1 MSAQVQPIDSPAQI
15 SAGKLQL
22 YKAIV
27 LMAGTA
33 VFVSA
38 AVIIYFDQIVSHQA
52 TEGLAGRLNLL
63 AVTLMPYLIS
73 AAVAAMT
80 AIGILALLPSARLY
94 DPAQTLLL
102 RLRELRHGDLSSRVA
117 LTHPQL
123 KILAMELND
132 AVGTLGSQL
141 TSLKVLNRQ
150 QWEVLGRIRAA
161 AEMHG
166 CREVLSHVEEMERNW
181 ARIAEVEERLIT

>member
-1 MSAQVQPIDSPAQI
+1 MELPAQI

-22 YKAIV
+22 YKSIV
-27 LMAGTA
+27 LMASSA

-38 AVIIYFDQIVSHQA
+38 AVIIFFNQSISG
-52 TEGLAGRLNLL
+52 ELPSGLPSRLNLL
-63 AVTLMPYLIS
+63 AITMMPYLIS

-123 KILAMELND
+123 KIIAAELNE

-141 TSLKVLNRQ
+141 TSLKVLNRK
-150 QWEVLGRIRAA
+150 QWDVLGRIRAA

-166 CREVLSHVEEMERNW
+166 CREVLTYIEEMERNW
-181 ARIAEVEERLIT
+181 AKIAEVEERLVT

>member
-1 MSAQVQPIDSPAQI
+1 MSVQTQTVNVPPQI
-15 SAGKLQL
+15 NAGKLQL
-22 YKAIV
+22 YKSIIF
-27 LMAGTA
+27 MAA
-33 VFVSA
+33 SALFVSA
-38 AVIIYFDQIVSHQA
+38 SVIIYFNQSTSGEV
-52 TEGLAGRLNLL
+52 TEGLSSRLYLFS
-63 AVTLMPYLIS
+63 TTITPYLIS

-80 AIGILALLPSARLY
+80 AIGILAILPSARIY

-102 RLRELRHGDLSSRVA
+102 RLRELRHGDLSSKVA

-123 KILAMELND
+123 KVIASELNE

-166 CREVLSHVEEMERNW
+166 CQEVMSHIEEMERNW
-181 ARIAEVEERLIT
+181 AKIAEVEERLIT

>member
-1 MSAQVQPIDSPAQI
+1 MSVQTQTVDVPPQI

-22 YKAIV
+22 YKSIV
-27 LMAGTA
+27 FMAA
-33 VFVSA
+33 SALFVSA
-38 AVIIYFDQIVSHQA
+38 SVIIYFNQSTSGEVA
-52 TEGLAGRLNLL
+52 EGLSSRLYLFS
-63 AVTLMPYLIS
+63 TTITPYLIS

-80 AIGILALLPSARLY
+80 AIGILAILPSAKIY

-102 RLRELRHGDLSSRVA
+102 RLRELRHGDLSSKVA

-123 KILAMELND
+123 KVIASELNE

-166 CREVLSHVEEMERNW
+166 CTEVLSHIEEMERNW